1 MTVHTP
7 RQSIVHDTIRIL
19 SAKVNLNLKNLSNR
33 PNFFDK
39 PGKIRIIISTFVIP
53 ATAGTP

>member
-7 RQSIVHDTIRIL
+7 RQSIVNDTIRIL
-19 SAKVNLNLKNLSNR
+19 SAKVNLNLKNLPNR

-39 PGKIRIIISTFVIP
+39 PGEIRIINIYICRSRGGKVR
-53 ATAGTP
+53 